1 VSGVIMRVV
10 SACSSSKQRNYT
22 LPEEVV
28 MTVRHAIG
36 YFILAMSVAIG
47 AEGAQAAKKPAASP
61 ASKAAAPSASKPAP
75 AAQAASAAVVDIN
88 TASAAELMTL
98 PGIGA
103 AYSQKIIA
111 GRPYTRKDQLVT
123 KKILPQA
130 TYDKVKDQIVAK
142 QTK

>member
-1 VSGVIMRVV
+1 M
-10 SACSSSKQRNYT
+10 T
-22 LPEEVV
+22 L
-28 MTVRHAIG
+28 RHVIG
-36 YFILAMSVAIG
+36 YFVLMLCLAIG
-47 AEGAQAAKKPAASP
+47 AEGAQAKKAPAAPP
-61 ASKAAAPSASKPAP
+61 AGKPAP
-75 AAQAASAAVVDIN
+75 AAQATNAAVIDIN
-88 TASAAELMTL
+88 TATPAELMTL

-142 QTK
+142 QK

>member
-1 VSGVIMRVV
+1 
-10 SACSSSKQRNYT
+10 
-22 LPEEVV
+22 

-36 YFILAMSVAIG
+36 YFILAMSLAIG
-47 AEGAQAAKKPAASP
+47 AEGAQAK
-61 ASKAAAPSASKPAP
+61 KAAAPAAGKPAP
-75 AAQAASAAVVDIN
+75 AAQAANAAVVDIN

-123 KKILPQA
+123 KMILPQA
-130 TYDKVKDQIVAK
+130 TYDKVKDHIVAK
-142 QTK
+142 QSK